1 MGHPSFGMRNRGIT
15 WASLR
20 PKVLRHFFPNQPAVC
35 VEMVGFLTTTAPDTR
50 EDVQKST
57 VLASTNFPILMHGS
71 ATIWPDPLEKNIQKS
86 TFILLM
92 VKKNQSR
99 LGV

>member
-71 ATIWPDPLEKNIQKS
+71 ATIWPDPLEKKHTKVHFHTVDGQ
-86 TFILLM
+86 
-92 VKKNQSR
+92 KNQSR